1 MMQYFMSQGADTA
14 TATQQATAAIAQI
27 VQQQAMVMAINDC
40 YYLLGLLILISGTA
54 LFWMKKARTGGNMA
68 VE

>member
-27 VQQQAMVMAINDC
+27 VQQQATVMAINDC
-40 YYLLGLLILISGTA
+40 YYL
-54 LFWMKKARTGGNMA
+54 W
-68 VE
+68 VC